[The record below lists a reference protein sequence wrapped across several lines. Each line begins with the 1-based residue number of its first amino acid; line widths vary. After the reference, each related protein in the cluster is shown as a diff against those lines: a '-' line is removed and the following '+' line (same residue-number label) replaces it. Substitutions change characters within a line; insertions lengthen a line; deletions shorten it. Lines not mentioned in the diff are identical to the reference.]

1 MMNTEST
8 TTLTGDV
15 KTAVE
20 KTEKKKIIQPLSY
33 GVYYWTVVLI
43 SVAGLL
49 DSIYLAN
56 SHYRIY
62 TDIGYESFCAISRA
76 INCDT
81 VSQSPYA
88 IFIGLPVP
96 VWGVLGYIFAL
107 FLLIPAGMK
116 SAHRKRIWALMVAVS
131 IFYSAYSV
139 FLAVISHVYIHSYCI
154 MCIFNYGINFMLL
167 YYSWLIRRRF
177 DPDPYLVSLRE
188 DFVFLRQN
196 RRLTASMLVPFAVGT
211 IILWTNFP
219 VYWKLQPPFSS
230 EELSTGFTQEGY
242 PWIGAENADLVITEF
257 ADYLCFQCSK
267 TYYYLRKLMNR
278 YPGRIKII
286 HRHFPMDS
294 RFNPIVKIPL
304 HEGAGRLALLAI
316 YAETEGKF
324 WPLSDYLFAN
334 ARRTDRIDLR
344 AVAEIFRL
352 DYEKLSRSFGKT
364 TIRLK
369 LHHDIMDG
377 LKMGVTG
384 TPAFLIDGK
393 LYSAQI
399 PPEILSR
406 VMD

>member
-1 MMNTEST
+1 MNTET
-8 TTLTGDV
+8 TTTFTYEA
-15 KTAVE
+15 KMKVE
-20 KTEKKKIIQPLSY
+20 KVEKKKNIQPLAF
-33 GVYYWTVVLI
+33 GVYYWAIVALA
-43 SVAGLL
+43 VAGII
-49 DSIYLAN
+49 DSIYLAI

-88 IFIGLPVP
+88 IFMGLPVP
-96 VWGVLGYIFAL
+96 VWGVLGYVFVLMI
-107 FLLIPAGMK
+107 LILAGTK
-116 SAHRKRIWALMVAVS
+116 AAQRKRIWALLFAVS
-131 IFYSAYSV
+131 LLYSV
-139 FLAVISHVYIHSYCI
+139 YSVVLAVISHVYIHSYCI
-154 MCIFNYGINFMLL
+154 MCILSYGINFMLL

-177 DPDPYLVSLRE
+177 DPDPYFVSLRE
-188 DFVFLRQN
+188 DLVFLRQN
-196 RRLTASMLVPFAVGT
+196 RRLTASMLVPLAVGA
-211 IILWTNFP
+211 IFLWTYFP
-219 VYWKLQPPFSS
+219 VYWKLQPPIST
-230 EELSTGFTQEGY
+230 EEMSTGFTQEGY

-334 ARRTDRIDLR
+334 ARGTDRIDLR

-352 DYEKLSRSFGKT
+352 DYEKLSQSFRKP

-384 TPAFLIDGK
+384 TPTFLIDDK

-399 PPEILSR
+399 PSEILSR